1 MNKNPGS
8 PIFTAI
14 ITWCVFTFSLWG
26 MPANAN
32 SFGGQVPQIP
42 AFLPF
47 MTNVPM
53 TAPLPIDG
61 EWMIDVIRK
70 RIRIEGGR
78 AYAVDSWLH
87 LFVLK
92 IEPLMVVI
100 QDIKS
105 VGPGQYAGQDLPL
118 MGAWTA
124 HEQPNGSLKVSVAGV
139 LGPVSYNLL
148 PVSMDRQ
155 TTPMPTPPPQW
166 SDDTDPTVNPDEGE
180 PPVSPW

>member
-1 MNKNPGS
+1 MNKNSRTPV
-8 PIFTAI
+8 FNTI
-14 ITWCVFTFSLWG
+14 ITWCVFMFSLWG

-32 SFGGQVPQIP
+32 SFGGGQVPQIP

-47 MTNVPM
+47 MTSVPM
-53 TAPLPIDG
+53 TEPLPIDG
-61 EWMIDVIRK
+61 EWMIDSIRK

-92 IEPLMVVI
+92 NEPLMVVI

-105 VGPGQYAGQDLPL
+105 AGPGQYSGQDLPL
-118 MGAWTA
+118 MGAWAA
-124 HEQPNGSLKVSVAGV
+124 HLQPNGTLKVSVAGM

-148 PVSMDRQ
+148 PVKMDS
-155 TTPMPTPPPQW
+155 PLVPSPPAQEWP
-166 SDDTDPTVNPDEGE
+166 DDNDPEINPDDGE
-180 PPVSPW
+180 QPVSPW